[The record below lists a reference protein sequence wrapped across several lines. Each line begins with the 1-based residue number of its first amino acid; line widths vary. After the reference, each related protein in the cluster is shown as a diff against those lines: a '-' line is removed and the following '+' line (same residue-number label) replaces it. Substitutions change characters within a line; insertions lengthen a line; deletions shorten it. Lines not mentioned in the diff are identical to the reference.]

1 MNNLAWTGEEES
13 VTSLLPMRRHNN
25 RILHVDGDSFFASC
39 EIALDSSLEGRPVW
53 VGGGRRG
60 DGIVIAANRMA
71 KKYGIKTGT
80 ACFEA
85 KRLCPSGVLCKPHY
99 DAYRELS
106 RQMFLIL
113 EEYAQTLVPYSIDE
127 GFLDFTSFDECIWR
141 NTTPT
146 DYVQA
151 IRQRIKREVRLPVTA
166 GLGNSAKMA
175 KLATDAAKGV
185 GFLEVKAGQEK
196 EFLKD
201 RPVQEMSG
209 IGKNRQRGLAAL
221 GALTFGHVAALPS
234 MLLKQKFGIWG
245 QQMWLFS
252 NGVWNEPLVLE
263 IKDRTTISSSTTL
276 PQDEHDYEAALTF
289 MLSEAT
295 RLTGQ
300 LRREQMQAR
309 EFSLAIRFN
318 DFTEVGTSH
327 RFKHPQFLNSVI
339 NSVLEQMFREIM
351 GESQRPVRQIRIA
364 MFNLERLDT
373 HPTLWGRTNEER
385 WGALDDATH
394 ELNQKLGKTA
404 LITGA
409 QLALQHI
416 DASQKQPKA
425 KCPFTPQREMIT
437 TLWGSEGPGKS
448 EQGVLF

>member
-1 MNNLAWTGEEES
+1 MWTEVEES
-13 VTSLLPMRRHNN
+13 VTSLLPMKAKNN

-60 DGIVIAANRMA
+60 DGIVIAANRIA
-71 KKYGIKTGT
+71 KKYGIKTGQ

-85 KRLCPSGVLCKPHY
+85 KRLCPSGVLCRPHY

-106 RQMFLIL
+106 KQMFLIL
-113 EEYAQTLVPYSIDE
+113 EQYTPTLVPYSIDE
-127 GFLDFTSFDECIWR
+127 GFLDFSTMDEVIWR
-141 NTTPT
+141 NTTPAN
-146 DYVQA
+146 YVQE
-151 IRQRIKREVRLPVTA
+151 IRQRIQKEVRLPVTA
-166 GLGNSAKMA
+166 GLANSAKLA
-175 KLATDAAKGV
+175 KLVTDAAKGV
-185 GFLEVKAGQEK
+185 GFLEVEAGREK

-209 IGKNRQRGLAAL
+209 IGKNRQRSLAAF
-221 GALTFGHVAALPS
+221 GAFTFGDVAKLPS

-252 NGVWNEPLVLE
+252 NGMWNEPLVLE

-309 EFSLAIRFN
+309 EFSLAVRFN

-327 RFKHPQFLNSVI
+327 RFKHPQFLNSVV
-339 NSVLEQMFREIM
+339 NNVLEQMFREIM
-351 GESQRPVRQIRIA
+351 KESHRPVRQIRIV

-385 WGALDDATH
+385 WGALDV
-394 ELNQKLGKTA
+394 NG
-404 LITGA
+404 G
-409 QLALQHI
+409 
-416 DASQKQPKA
+416 
-425 KCPFTPQREMIT
+425 
-437 TLWGSEGPGKS
+437 
-448 EQGVLF
+448 

>member
-1 MNNLAWTGEEES
+1 MKPA
-13 VTSLLPMRRHNN
+13 N
-25 RILHVDGDSFFASC
+25 RILHIDGDSFFASC
-39 EIALDSSLEGRPVW
+39 EIALDSNLEGRPIW

-71 KKYGIKTGT
+71 KKFGIKTGT

-113 EEYAQTLVPYSIDE
+113 EEYAPTLVPYSIDE
-127 GFLDFTSFDECIWR
+127 GFLDFSTMDEHVWR

-146 DYVQA
+146 DYVQG
-151 IRQRIKREVRLPVTA
+151 IRQRIKKEVRLPVTA
-166 GLGNSAKMA
+166 GLANSAKLA

-185 GFLEVKAGQEK
+185 GFLEVPAGREK

-201 RPVQEMSG
+201 RPVSEMSG
-209 IGKNRQRGLAAL
+209 IGKNRQRSLAAFC
-221 GALTFGHVAALPS
+221 AFTFGDVAELPS

-245 QQMWLFS
+245 QQLWLFS
-252 NGVWNEPLVLE
+252 NGQWTEPLVLE

-276 PQDEHDYEAALTF
+276 PYDEPDPEAALTF

-300 LRREQMQAR
+300 LRRDQMQAR
-309 EFSLAIRFN
+309 EFSLAIRFK

-339 NSVLEQMFREIM
+339 NNVLEAMFREIM
-351 GESQRPVRQIRIA
+351 AGEERPVRQIRIA
-364 MFNLERLDT
+364 MYNLERLDT

-385 WGALDDATH
+385 WGALDDAAD
-394 ELNQKLGKTA
+394 KLRDQIGKDV

-409 QLALQHI
+409 QLALQQN
-416 DASQKQPKA
+416 DPSQKQPKA

-437 TLWGSEGPGKS
+437 KLWGADGPAKPA
-448 EQGVLF
+448 QGTLF